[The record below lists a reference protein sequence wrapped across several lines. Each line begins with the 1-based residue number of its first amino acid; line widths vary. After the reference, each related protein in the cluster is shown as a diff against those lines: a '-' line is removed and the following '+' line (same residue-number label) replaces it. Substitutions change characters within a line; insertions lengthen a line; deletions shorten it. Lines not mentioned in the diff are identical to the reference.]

1 MNKIFVLLIFTVL
14 LCSCSSGNTEINN
27 SEQLN
32 TSENVCSEQTVKKA
46 PELIAEIEK
55 DAVTI
60 SDYTEIDR
68 SQLNVLGLETECFYG
83 DDLFV
88 TYPAEND
95 MLEFCRINTKTGDIT
110 NISSV
115 DWSAR
120 YNFTSCFTGNRYLSF
135 ITNKNAEKGYTA
147 TIHTYDIQ
155 NNNLTATKQFQ
166 TRNIVQYITA
176 TDDDSIAYFYYE
188 FETSDWVIINYNFD
202 TKTSQELYRFSPSE
216 DYDYSPTGL
225 VFDGNNVILAIQT
238 ASYKEK
244 SDIETIFINI
254 GLDGQ
259 EISRNSFFDFPI
271 SEIANI
277 KYSDNV
283 FYFLGKEYRAS
294 AYNTMFAAKINNNE
308 ISEVIPASYGLSSVI
323 DINGSNKSGLI
334 FRCANDYDIVKIN
347 ISEPNIKFFN
357 IDINNYPNIEM
368 AISNGKNDIAVIK
381 SNADYSKKKL
391 VIISKDKLA

>member
-60 SDYTEIDR
+60 SDYTEIDI

-147 TIHTYDIQ
+147 TIHTYDIK
-155 NNNLTATKQFQ
+155 NDILIESKQFQ
-166 TRNIVQYITA
+166 TKNIVQYITS
-176 TDDDSIAYFYYE
+176 TGNDSIAYFYYE
-188 FETSDWVIINYNFD
+188 YETSDWVLMSYNFS
-202 TKTSQELYRFSPSE
+202 TKKSQELYRFSPQA

-225 VFDGNNVILAIQT
+225 GFNGGNLILTVQT

-259 EISRNSFFDFPI
+259 EISRSSFFDFPI

-277 KYSDNV
+277 KYFNDV
-283 FYFLGKEYRAS
+283 YYFLGKEYRAS
-294 AYNTMFAAKINNNE
+294 AYNTMFAAKIEDSE
-308 ISEVIPASYGLSSVI
+308 IMEVIPANYGLSSLISV
-323 DINGSNKSGLI
+323 NSNNQSRTV
-334 FRCANDYDIVKIN
+334 FRCANGNDFAEVSPSDSKIQ
-347 ISEPNIKFFN
+347 FFN
-357 IDINNYPNIEM
+357 ISIENFPNIDT
-368 AISNGKNDIAVIK
+368 AILNEKNDLAVIK
-381 SNADYSKKKL
+381 SNIDYSEQKL
-391 VIISKDKLA
+391 VIIPNDKIT